1 MNMSLLDILH
11 DGPVVPVIVIDRV
24 EDAVPVARALV
35 AGGVRVL
42 EFTLRTRVALK
53 AIERVVR
60 EVDGAIVGVGTLLRP
75 QDLSD
80 AVDVGAA
87 FGVSPGLTVTSFR
100 RDFGPGSYE
109 CTLRTR
115 ATNGEVSEPS
125 NAVSFIVPQPVPG
138 APAGF
143 SVD

>member
-1 MNMSLLDILH
+1 MKWVYAALAALAVMSASALEKNFSWTAPTTNT
-11 DGPVVPVIVIDRV
+11 DGSPLAAAQIAGYTLTCGALEVPING
-24 EDAVPVARALV
+24 P
-35 AGGVRVL
+35 
-42 EFTLRTRVALK
+42 
-53 AIERVVR
+53 
-60 EVDGAIVGVGTLLRP
+60 
-75 QDLSD
+75 
-80 AVDVGAA
+80 
-87 FGVSPGLTVTSFR
+87 VTSFR